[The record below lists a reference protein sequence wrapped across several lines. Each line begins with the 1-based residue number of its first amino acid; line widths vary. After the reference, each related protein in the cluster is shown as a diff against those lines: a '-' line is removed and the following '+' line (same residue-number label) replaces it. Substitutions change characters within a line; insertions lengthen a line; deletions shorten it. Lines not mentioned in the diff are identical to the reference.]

1 MEHHGDKAASSGG
14 DGGHAKGKEHKT
26 MVGTR
31 DDPSIFILPNV
42 RVMSLLPR
50 LGPPTH
56 NLVPAPATMSSC
68 HDVVLAPTMLFTLNV
83 PKVVSGMEVSGGM
96 CPPLATSK

>member
-1 MEHHGDKAASSGG
+1 
-14 DGGHAKGKEHKT
+14 

-42 RVMSLLPR
+42 RVISLLPR
-50 LGPPTH
+50 LGPSTH
-56 NLVPAPATMSSC
+56 DLVPAPGTMSSC

-83 PKVVSGMEVSGGM
+83 PKVVSGMDVSGSM